1 MSKFFNQKT
10 NYKMRYI
17 CVLFL
22 LMFGCS
28 STQQK
33 RKLIG
38 NWSSINS
45 SNLIN
50 IEFFN
55 DSLVIEQWGDTN
67 SFKWY
72 NDESNIYYSSLKVNT
87 PDNKYDFVLIN
98 DTLLL
103 RKNKNEID
111 FLKLVRI
118 NNAFDYFN
126 KTLNLNLPV
135 KSNLTPVLNEE
146 NAYILYALYDKNKVI
161 LKTSDNVFLSFDDLK
176 RDINLHI
183 ANTELDDVS
192 KINVMLFADERV
204 SKADILKIKSIIK
217 DINNMKVYQIFTN
230 KDIDY
235 KKIDW
240 KQDIKWYGVLE

>member
-1 MSKFFNQKT
+1 MMK
-10 NYKMRYI
+10 YI
-17 CVLFL
+17 NVLILFL
-22 LMFGCS
+22 LMSGCS

-33 RKLIG
+33 RKLLG

-55 DSLVIEQWGDTN
+55 DSLVIEQWGDRN

-72 NDESNIYYSSLKVNT
+72 NDESTIYLHSLKVNT
-87 PDNKYDFVLIN
+87 PDNKYDFALIN
-98 DTLLL
+98 DSLQL
-103 RKNKNEID
+103 RKNKDEID

-118 NNAFDYFN
+118 DNAFDYFN
-126 KTLNLNLPV
+126 KSLNLNLPI

-146 NAYILYALYDKNKVI
+146 TAYILYVLYDKNKVI
-161 LKTSDNVFLSFDDLK
+161 LKTSDDIFLSLDDLK
-176 RDINLHI
+176 KDINLHI
-183 ANTELDDVS
+183 ANTELDDIS

-204 SKADILKIKSIIK
+204 SKVDILKIKNIIK
-217 DINNMKVYQIFTN
+217 DINNMKIYQIFTN
-230 KDIDY
+230 KDVDY

-240 KQDIKWYGVLE
+240 KQNIKWYGTLE